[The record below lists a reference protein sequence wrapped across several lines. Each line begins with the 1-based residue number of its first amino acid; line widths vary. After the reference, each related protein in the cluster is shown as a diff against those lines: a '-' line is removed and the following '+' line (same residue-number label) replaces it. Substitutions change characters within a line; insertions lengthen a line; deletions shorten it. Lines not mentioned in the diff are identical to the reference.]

1 MSKNVIITGTS
12 RGIGLELIKLFS
24 NSGFNVLSL
33 SRNKNIAEKL
43 NLNNTSCLSFDITK
57 EEDHLLV
64 NKFISNNWNSVD
76 ILINNAGLLINK
88 NFQDTTLKD
97 FNDVYNTNV
106 FGVARLIQIGLPF
119 MKENSQV
126 INISSIGGVQGSVK
140 FPGLSAYSSSKGALI
155 TLTEMLAEEYKEL
168 KINFNVLALGAV
180 QTEMLEEA
188 FPGYKAS
195 VSAKEMA
202 DYIYDFSIKGSKII
216 NGKILQIS
224 SSTP

>member
-88 NFQDTTLKD
+88 NFQDTKR
-97 FNDVYNTNV
+97 F
-106 FGVARLIQIGLPF
+106 
-119 MKENSQV
+119 
-126 INISSIGGVQGSVK
+126 
-140 FPGLSAYSSSKGALI
+140 
-155 TLTEMLAEEYKEL
+155 
-168 KINFNVLALGAV
+168 
-180 QTEMLEEA
+180 
-188 FPGYKAS
+188 
-195 VSAKEMA
+195 
-202 DYIYDFSIKGSKII
+202 
-216 NGKILQIS
+216 
-224 SSTP
+224 

>member
-106 FGVARLIQIGLPF
+106 FGVARLIQICLPC

>member
-33 SRNKNIAEKL
+33 SRNITNAEKL
-43 NLNNTSCLSFDITK
+43 NLNNTSFLPFDITK
-57 EEDHLLV
+57 ENDHLLV
-64 NKFISNNWNSVD
+64 NKFISKNWKSVD

-88 NFQDTTLKD
+88 NFQETSLDD
-97 FNDVYNTNV
+97 FNNVYNTNF
-106 FGVARLIQIGLPF
+106 FGVARLIQVCLPF
-119 MKENSQV
+119 MKKNGQV

-155 TLTEMLAEEYKEL
+155 TLTEMLAEEYKES

-216 NGKILQIS
+216 NGKIIQIS
-224 SSTP
+224 STTP